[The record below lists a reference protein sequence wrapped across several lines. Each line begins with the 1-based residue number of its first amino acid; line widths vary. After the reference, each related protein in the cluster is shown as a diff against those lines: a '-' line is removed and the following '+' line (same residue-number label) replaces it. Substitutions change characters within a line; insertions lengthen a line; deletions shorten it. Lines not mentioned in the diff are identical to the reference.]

1 MATTLVNFLSQHI
14 HIPLSPSGRDQDHD
28 YFLRTPQQQ
37 PPQQQQQQQQQL
49 PHQSP
54 DKPRVYSVF
63 SELRTLEQQSNSA
76 LEQFPCEDRHS
87 FNPHYQHNLLTSSA
101 NSTPSSLFSTSANSS
116 ASSYSSSSTFSLSR
130 ATGTRAL
137 GQECPQQ
144 PHTISSGTGGRQN
157 YSSYHHYNHHHQ
169 NPRRFARLQQQQDR
183 GHDDWMFGIS
193 DDDDIRAAS
202 TSPSGQC
209 MGRVHPQ
216 NAPICPPSL
225 SSAASLRSSLV
236 RRSRSQRSTVTSDTF
251 LTESQIKKQRSMV
264 TFSSVILQHPPSTEQ
279 PSAVLPSVSESSQRS
294 LASNSSAAVFEATA
308 SGRVDCH
315 QVSPA
320 KQSLMRIAQMSKDKD
335 GWCSQNAGQYTH
347 RYAEARPRGMILDG
361 RRSCRR

>member
-28 YFLRTPQQQ
+28 YFVRTPQQQ
-37 PPQQQQQQQQQL
+37 PLEQQQQL

-63 SELRTLEQQSNSA
+63 SELRTLEQQSHSA

-101 NSTPSSLFSTSANSS
+101 NSTPSLFSTSANSS

-137 GQECPQQ
+137 GHESSQQ
-144 PHTISSGTGGRQN
+144 SQTISSGAGGRQN
-157 YSSYHHYNHHHQ
+157 YSSYHHYHHHK

-202 TSPSGQC
+202 TSPSGPC

-236 RRSRSQRSTVTSDTF
+236 RRSRPQRGTVTSDTF

-264 TFSSVILQHPPSTEQ
+264 TFSSVILQHPPCTEQ
-279 PSAVLPSVSESSQRS
+279 PSTALPSISESSQRS
-294 LASNSSAAVFEATA
+294 LASNSSATAFEATP

-315 QVSPA
+315 QESSPA
-320 KQSLMRIAQMSKDKD
+320 RQSLMRIAQMSKDQD

-347 RYAEARPRGMILDG
+347 RYAEARPRGMMLDG